1 MKNKEKF
8 AKEIL
13 EIACGGR
20 SFAIDK
26 HTGKVVSCSSL
37 ARSNCLFDTS
47 KDCLDC
53 LDCLEERKEW
63 AESEYIE
70 KPRISKR
77 DRAFLDYLVEDFKYM
92 ARDKINANALYA
104 YGKESYKSNNGD
116 CWGRNGRRYCAL
128 SRHVNVAFPM
138 IKWEDDKPWLIDDLK
153 KLEVVEEYETN

>member
-47 KDCLDC
+47 K
-53 LDCLEERKEW
+53 
-63 AESEYIE
+63 
-70 KPRISKR
+70 
-77 DRAFLDYLVEDFKYM
+77 
-92 ARDKINANALYA
+92 
-104 YGKESYKSNNGD
+104 ESYKSNNGD
-116 CWGRNGRRYCAL
+116 CWGGNGRRYCAL